1 MFQVSR
7 VILPENEKPSKPAT
21 IKEQIVPVFKPPL
34 LKTTIILATLFI
46 FQIVASFKIWL
57 PTIANK
63 FMQILK
69 TGEGTN
75 LTLCDIIRT
84 SHDTNDVS
92 TIYHKKKL

>member
-1 MFQVSR
+1 M
-7 VILPENEKPSKPAT
+7 KD
-21 IKEQIVPVFKPPL
+21 QIVPVFKPPL
-34 LKTTIILATLFI
+34 LKTTIILTTLLI
-46 FQIVASFKIWL
+46 CQIVGSFKIWL

-84 SHDTNDVS
+84 SHKSNDVS
-92 TIYHKKKL
+92 NFVIYFVI